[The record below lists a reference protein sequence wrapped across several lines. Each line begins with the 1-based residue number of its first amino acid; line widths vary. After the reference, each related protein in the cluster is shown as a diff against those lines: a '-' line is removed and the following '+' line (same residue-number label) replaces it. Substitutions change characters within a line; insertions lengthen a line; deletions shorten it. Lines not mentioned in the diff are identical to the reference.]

1 MKKMNTIDKYLL
13 IVEIQILAFTAT
25 TITIYTIK
33 EWQFDTLIT
42 CFLGLFGGI
51 EPTVA
56 GAIQITKY
64 IRRKKEGIKI
74 ENKSGT
80 DNEGN

>member
-13 IVEIQILAFTAT
+13 IVEIQILAFTVT
-25 TITIYTIK
+25 TIIIYTIK

-42 CFLGLFGGI
+42 YFLGLFGGI
-51 EPTVA
+51 EPIVA

-64 IRRKKEGIKI
+64 IRSKKEEIKI
-74 ENKSGT
+74 ENKSGIN
-80 DNEGN
+80 NEGN